1 MAEKPY
7 EYIEKLRTVYTP
19 MDPKRIEAHY
29 GHYIRPR
36 ILTMDKKVVLE
47 AAIPGWQP
55 VWWWRE
61 RGVENLPPGA
71 DGGPTCIQEQADAIV
86 ECVKAGAAVIHTHP
100 RDPSDGLNRI
110 HAPKLLAEIMDRAF
124 SEVDFITAHHTWGW
138 DFARGWETD
147 YVSYPRELL
156 ELGKGNKYVQC
167 GMVMSMPGYDQ
178 GAAIHSKRAIAEGT
192 RFFEE
197 NRIKPMFSVEA
208 FAFERYKETL
218 FDTGVARW
226 KPYWIAVQLGKHV
239 DQLTWQDPWSY
250 RLTINCMEMVK
261 RNMPGEDVFLGV
273 HPAGRNWLPMTVV
286 ALLYGAQVVRV
297 GLEDQF
303 YLWPHRDDIPQ
314 KASDTVELLVRIV
327 KDLGREVATVDEA
340 REITGVELTT
350 KD

>member
-1 MAEKPY
+1 MTEEPY
-7 EYIEKLRTVYTP
+7 EYVKRLRTVHAP
-19 MDPKRIEAHY
+19 ISPEGIDAHY
-29 GHYIRPR
+29 GHYRRPR
-36 ILTMDKKVVLE
+36 IPTMDGKVVIE

-61 RGVENLPPGA
+61 RGVERLPPGA
-71 DGGPTCIQEQADAIV
+71 EGGATCIQEQADAII
-86 ECVKAGAAVIHTHP
+86 ECVKAGAAVVHTQP
-100 RDPSDGLNRI
+100 RDPSDGLSRV
-110 HAPKLLAEIMDRAF
+110 HAPELLAEIMDRAF

-273 HPAGRNWLPMTVV
+273 PPAGRNWLPMTVV